1 MSESNWENSSDWR
14 DKEPTEK
21 QFRMLHA
28 IVSEMISNMNRGQVS
43 DLISR
48 MQGNDIYTKL
58 KEDLKQKNR
67 SWKWKEDLK

>member
-1 MSESNWENSSDWR
+1 MTESDWENSSDWR

-43 DLISR
+43 DLISK